1 MASFAI
7 PQDDYFEWEDII
19 TDDYVPTLQHFT
31 SKHPD
36 YFHVSNSDNYQIKS
50 TEFEKSSHKSFP
62 YDDHQF
68 HWVHPSESRLPTV
81 DSTRELSSKTLS
93 KPEVCV
99 IEKKPTQKCPAR
111 NTSNVSCEIETRDDS
126 GLKPQPVRNVD
137 YLSFPWHQCESDL
150 WASHKYLRVTRKQHS
165 QEHTYKRLKNACW
178 RAVAVGRL
186 NLDPVDPQK
195 LNWYKDQDDTWLHG
209 PFVESPSFKNSLPP
223 TVRVPLS
230 ESQNELDER
239 PIASILKQSS
249 PTALLLR
256 GSITTSEIR
265 PSRPIHTRQATARKL
280 RQRLRFAAEVK
291 QYMSLPS
298 EITEPE
304 TGRPLIGMSPT
315 RTVYQLPS
323 GRLREEHISEEVD
336 ALRSALQDVVA
347 TRPLENSYRSNLMGS
362 KQDYAS
368 EVKIRQYSFSSDWV
382 CLGGLNVGEGT
393 NQTPIDDDEIN
404 WILTTSEQDY
414 VNPWNSIPSSG
425 LAANDRGIPS
435 LNGTSANIFPKV
447 SPGLQSPPELFD
459 SSSGSVSE
467 DDFDEVM
474 EEFNLIL
481 G

>member
-19 TDDYVPTLQHFT
+19 TDDYVPTLQHLT
-31 SKHPD
+31 SKHPE
-36 YFHVSNSDNYQIKS
+36 YCYVSNSDNYQLES
-50 TEFEKSSHKSFP
+50 TELEKSGHKSFP

-81 DSTRELSSKTLS
+81 DSTRELSSEIPS
-93 KPEVCV
+93 KPEVCT
-99 IEKKPTQKCPAR
+99 IEKSTPQKCPAR
-111 NTSNVSCEIETRDDS
+111 NTSNMPCEIETRDDS

-223 TVRVPLS
+223 IVKAPLL
-230 ESQNELDER
+230 ESPNELDER
-239 PIASILKQSS
+239 PIASILKHSS

-256 GSITTSEIR
+256 GSTTASEIR
-265 PSRPIHTRQATARKL
+265 PSRPMHTRQATGRKL
-280 RQRLRFAAEVK
+280 RQRLRFATEVK

-298 EITEPE
+298 EISESE
-304 TGRPLIGMSPT
+304 TGRSLTDKSPS
-315 RTVYQLPS
+315 RTVCQLPS
-323 GRLREEHISEEVD
+323 GRLQEEHISEEVD

-347 TRPLENSYRSNLMGS
+347 TRPVENSYRSKLMGS
-362 KQDYAS
+362 KQDYVS
-368 EVKIRQYSFSSDWV
+368 EVKIRQYSSSSDWV
-382 CLGGLNVGEGT
+382 CLGGPNSGENT
-393 NQTPIDDDEIN
+393 HQTPLDDEIN
-404 WILTTSEQDY
+404 WILTSSEQEY
-414 VNPWNSIPSSG
+414 ANPWNSIPSPG
-425 LAANDRGIPS
+425 LAANDRGLPS
-435 LNGTSANIFPKV
+435 LNVASTNIFPKV